1 MGADRVNPALHTF
14 LAHAYAVMEG
24 EPLAAAGAWAG
35 SQGAARA
42 QDPPLGRA
50 APPGSSVEKTALL
63 QDGPA
68 PRVYVGVDL
77 GTAYTVLVVLDE
89 RKQPLAGE
97 YRFAQVVRDGLV
109 VDFHGAIG
117 LVQELKRNV
126 EKRLGFELTSAATT
140 YPPGVSPHEVR
151 ATQHVVRA
159 AGFECE
165 QTVDEPTAANAVLQV
180 RNGAVVDV
188 GGGTTG
194 IAIFREGEVVYT
206 ADEPT
211 GGTHFSLVIA
221 GALGIEFEEAERI
234 KKNGANYQRLFPLVR
249 PVMEKIG
256 TIVARHVAAHAV
268 ESIYLVGGTAC
279 FPGIDGVVA
288 QVTGIRTVIPGFPL
302 FVTPL
307 GTAMYNLPG
316 SNEVNYGR

>member
-1 MGADRVNPALHTF
+1 MNPTLDTF
-14 LAHAYAVMEG
+14 LANADAVMKG
-24 EPLAAAGAWAG
+24 DPIQPTGDRARDQTAW
-35 SQGAARA
+35 RHV
-42 QDPPLGRA
+42 
-50 APPGSSVEKTALL
+50 APPQDNDAPSHSNLDENALFR
-63 QDGPA
+63 DGP
-68 PRVYVGVDL
+68 PSRVHVGVDL

-89 RKQPLAGE
+89 HLQPLAGE

-109 VDFHGAIG
+109 VDYHGAIS
-117 LVQELKRNV
+117 LLQELKRNV

-140 YPPGVSPHEVR
+140 FPPGVSPNEVK

-180 RNGAVVDV
+180 SNGAVVDV

-194 IAIFREGEVVYT
+194 IAIFREGEVIYT

-221 GALGIEFEEAERI
+221 GALGIEFEEAEKI
-234 KKNGANYQRLFPLVR
+234 KKNAANYQRLFPMVC
-249 PVMEKIG
+249 PVMEKVG

-268 ESIYLVGGTAC
+268 EAIYLVGGTAC
-279 FPGIDGVVA
+279 FPGIDQVVEE
-288 QVTGIRTVIPGFPL
+288 VTGIRTVIPGFPL

-307 GTAMYNLPG
+307 GTAMYNVIDKE
-316 SNEVNYGR
+316 EVNYGR

>member
-1 MGADRVNPALHTF
+1 VGENRVNPALNTF
-14 LAHAYAVMEG
+14 LAKASAVMAG
-24 EPLAAAGAWAG
+24 ETDSPLGTGVERRSAAP
-35 SQGAARA
+35 SPLHLQNREP
-42 QDPPLGRA
+42 PPLFRDGP
-50 APPGSSVEKTALL
+50 PPGVH
-63 QDGPA
+63 
-68 PRVYVGVDL
+68 VGVDL
-77 GTAYTVLVVLDE
+77 GTAYTVLVVLDQQN
-89 RKQPLAGE
+89 QPLAGE
-97 YRFAQVVRDGLV
+97 YRFAQIVRDGLV

-117 LVQELKRNV
+117 LLQELKRNV

-140 YPPGVSPHEVR
+140 YPPGVSPSEVR

-180 RNGAVVDV
+180 SNGAVVDV

-194 IAIFREGEVVYT
+194 IAVFREGEVVYT

-221 GALGIEFEEAERI
+221 GALGIELEEAEHI
-234 KKNGANYQRLFPLVR
+234 KKNAAHHQRLFPIVR
-249 PVMEKIG
+249 PVMEKVG
-256 TIVARHVAAHAV
+256 TIVARHVATHAV

-279 FPGIDGVVA
+279 FPGIDGVVQA
-288 QVTGIRTVIPGFPL
+288 VTGIQTVIPGFPL

-307 GTAMYNLPG
+307 GTAMHNLPDK
-316 SNEVNYGR
+316 NEVYYGR